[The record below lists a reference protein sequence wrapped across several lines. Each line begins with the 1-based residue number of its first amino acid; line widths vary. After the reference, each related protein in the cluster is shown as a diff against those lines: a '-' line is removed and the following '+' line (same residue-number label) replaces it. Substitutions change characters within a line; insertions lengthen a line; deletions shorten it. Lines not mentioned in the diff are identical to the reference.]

1 MRAGPGALDD
11 VAQQVQAA
19 VEEVVGAGHT
29 TPGRPSGCAQASTL
43 ARRTVSSSLPWITSV
58 SAGTASVW

>member
-19 VEEVVGAGHT
+19 VEEVVGAG
-29 TPGRPSGCAQASTL
+29 ASTL

-58 SAGTASVW
+58 SAGTASVS